1 MTSTMR
7 PADRPGTNVR
17 GGASGASW
25 RFLLPSL
32 ALDRVAILGAPTP
45 ADRRAIVAAGGR
57 LTMPRRS
64 KLDRGPGGVQTVVV
78 LGDRGARSLRDP
90 AVRRE
95 VVETAAPDVTVYV
108 QGRDG
113 GLPTTAD
120 VFPGAEPLS
129 LLIGT
134 TDDDL
139 RWAAPRADAA
149 AVAAA
154 RRLGADRRGGGV
166 RALVR
171 GVLRRAVGGLRPPAD
186 AAELTSPGGSAGP
199 PRYLVEA
206 AAGGGLDL
214 SGRRWAMAIPGLYA
228 SNKAVF
234 LFFPADRDEPD
245 VVVKVAR
252 TTAQNPRLEREATA
266 LEALGVTRW
275 NAEGSAPRLLFLGSD
290 GGARILGQSALRGE
304 PFRRRTTARPD
315 CPFARNVVERLID
328 LGTETATPDDPAVLG
343 RYLRELFDRY
353 RALYRPDPRHAAFLA
368 EQLDAIGAS
377 ETAPTVFQH
386 GDPGAWNLLVD
397 ADGSIRFLDWEAAD
411 PKGVPLWDLLYFL
424 RSFGVTVSRARG
436 TNDALAAYRRLFVD
450 ASDLSRIQAEAV
462 HRAGVRIGLASSLI
476 EPLFHTCWMHRA
488 VKQAARLPRWKL
500 RRGHYHRLLII
511 GIEGRDAPGLRAL
524 FAGG

>member
-32 ALDRVAILGAPTP
+32 ALDRVTILGALSP
-45 ADRRAIVAAGGR
+45 ADRRAIAAAGGR
-57 LTMPRRS
+57 VTVPRRS
-64 KLDRGPGGVQTVVV
+64 KLEREPGSVLTVIV

-90 AVRRE
+90 AMRRE
-95 VVETAAPDVTVYV
+95 VDETAAPDVTVYV
-108 QGRDG
+108 QGREG
-113 GLPTTAD
+113 GLPRTAD

-129 LLIGT
+129 LRIGT
-134 TDDDL
+134 TDGDL
-139 RWAAPRADAA
+139 GWAAPSADAA

-154 RRLGADRRGGGV
+154 RRLGTDHGGGV
-166 RALVR
+166 RAQIER
-171 GVLRRAVGGLRPPAD
+171 ALRRAAGGLRPPAD
-186 AAELTSPGGSAGP
+186 AAELTSPGGPTGP

-206 AAGGGLDL
+206 AASGGLDL

-234 LFFPADRDEPD
+234 LLFPADRDEPD

-252 TTAQNPRLEREATA
+252 TSAQNPRIEREAAA
-266 LEALGVTRW
+266 LEALGVSRW
-275 NAEGSAPRLLFLGSD
+275 NAEGSAPRRLFLGSD
-290 GGARILGQSALRGE
+290 GGARILGQTALRGE

-315 CPFARNVVERLID
+315 CPYARNVVERLID
-328 LGTETATPDDPAVLG
+328 LGTETAAPGDPAVLG
-343 RYLRELFDRY
+343 RRLRELFDRY
-353 RALYRPDPRHAAFLA
+353 RALYRPDPRHAAFLG
-368 EQLDAIGAS
+368 EQLDAVAS
-377 ETAPTVFQH
+377 EMAPTVFQH
-386 GDPGAWNLLVD
+386 GDPGAWNLLADV
-397 ADGSIRFLDWEAAD
+397 DGSIRFLDWEAAD
-411 PKGVPLWDLLYFL
+411 PAGVPLWDLLYFL

-436 TNDALAAYRRLFVD
+436 TDDALAAYRRLLVD

-462 HRAGVRIGLASSLI
+462 HRSAERIGLASSLI

-500 RRGHYHRLLII
+500 RRGHYHRLLIA